1 MPQLSQTVF
10 FLYFPLFFM
19 TEIIVNVTRLMN
31 SDKSDIGLLPARQS
45 RNAGKDE
52 KYFHER
58 LTIRKKRA
66 IFWTDMSVHKP
77 LDKKTVKRSLFLAA
91 ARKIFAQKGFQ
102 ATNVSDIVIEVNSGQ
117 GTFYYHFKDKQ
128 AIFDELMIGFIEKL
142 VRAVI
147 ENDARAKGRLALA
160 DRELAIENAKNI
172 ASVFLDNIDLAELFF
187 RESKYVGGEA
197 MALVEQLYNL
207 IYTQIEKGLEEG
219 KKLGLVRTEIDSR
232 IVARCFAGA
241 TERMIFETIQA
252 GGTAD
257 LDAIAA
263 QIVDFQSIGI
273 LSQRADYPPPAP
285 AANI

>member
-1 MPQLSQTVF
+1 
-10 FLYFPLFFM
+10 
-19 TEIIVNVTRLMN
+19 
-31 SDKSDIGLLPARQS
+31 
-45 RNAGKDE
+45 
-52 KYFHER
+52 
-58 LTIRKKRA
+58 
-66 IFWTDMSVHKP
+66 MSVQKL

-102 ATNVSDIVIEVNSGQ
+102 ATNVSDIVTKVNSGQ

-142 VRAVI
+142 VRVVI

-160 DRELAIENAKNI
+160 DRDLAVENAKKI
-172 ASVFLDNIDLAELFF
+172 ASVFLENIDLAELFF
-187 RESKYVGGEA
+187 RESKYIGGEA
-197 MALVEQLYNL
+197 MALVEQFYNL
-207 IYTQIEKGLEEG
+207 IYAQIEKGLEEG
-219 KKLGLVRTEIDSR
+219 KKLGLVRAEINSR

-273 LSQRADYPPPAP
+273 LSQRADYPPLAS
-285 AANI
+285 AANV